1 MFDNEKNRFGSAAW
15 ADKDSVRKAGLLG
28 DKGLPIGILGNRELR
43 LEGDAPL
50 ITIGGAGSGKL
61 RDLLGYV
68 VCCSPGVPMLV
79 NDPRGELGAISLP
92 AHAMHGEQAFF
103 WNPIGLSGLPEHRCN
118 PLSILVRGSK
128 TLLSDAKFIAEGLV
142 PLSGSD
148 GGQYFELRAREWIAD
163 LLIDQ
168 TEADDKASFPA
179 LMSTIN
185 VIEGDLTIW
194 GQVLERMLRSPHD
207 SVRRTAG
214 EMLTKQQGSPKEFGS
229 IMGSI
234 YAPLSFLNDPV
245 LLDALDGSDFDLSV
259 LVDRTKQVSKVFLN
273 IPAEFLSLWS
283 PLVRVFFTATML
295 LKGRR
300 PDAKRVTLICDE
312 AGQLGR
318 FEALLRAFTYG
329 RGAGLRAWAI
339 FQDIGQI
346 ERNYGRPALQ
356 GFLGSAQM
364 RQFFGVRDYDTAR
377 LVSDMLGTE
386 TLEYNDTLAQD
397 RARKSRADLVTALLD
412 GGDVME
418 IAANN
423 AHLAFAESH
432 RSQQARKLLTPDEVL
447 ALPDDRQVLFI
458 SGKNL
463 RPILAEKQPYFT
475 RREMAGRYLPNPYHP
490 PYDKVQIRTAW
501 RNSWAPVITEPV
513 PKNFASS
520 AQYQSGVWSY
530 VKGFRPK
537 R

>member
-15 ADKDSVRKAGLLG
+15 ADNESIRRAGLLG
-28 DKGLPIGILGNRELR
+28 DNGLPIGVFSNRVMR

-92 AHAMHGEQAFF
+92 AHAMHGEQAYF
-103 WNPIGLSGLPEHRCN
+103 WNPTGLAGSPQHHCN
-118 PLSILVRGSK
+118 PLSILTGGSK
-128 TLLSDAKFIAEGLV
+128 TLLSDAKFIAEGMV

-148 GGQYFELRAREWIAD
+148 SGQYFELRAREWISD
-163 LLIDQ
+163 LLIEQ
-168 TEADDKASFPA
+168 SESEGNASFPA
-179 LMSTIN
+179 LLRIIN
-185 VIEGDLTIW
+185 AIEGDPPVW
-194 GQVLERMLRSPHD
+194 GQVLESMLCSPHD

-214 EMLTKQQGSPKEFGS
+214 EMLTKQQESPKEFGS

-234 YAPLSFLNDPV
+234 YASLSFLNDPM
-245 LLDALDGSDFDLSV
+245 LLDSLDGSGFDLSV
-259 LVDRTKQVSKVFLN
+259 LVVSSGPASKVFLN

-283 PLVRVFFTATML
+283 PLVRVFFTVTML

-300 PDAKRVTLICDE
+300 PDARRVTLVCDE

-318 FEALLRAFTYG
+318 FDALLRAFTYG

-346 ERNYGRPALQ
+346 ERHYGRPALQ

-364 RQFFGVRDYDTAR
+364 RQFFGVRDFDTAR

-397 RARKSRADLVTALLD
+397 RARKNRADLVTALLD
-412 GGDVME
+412 GGDVMD

-447 ALPDDRQVLFI
+447 ALPEDKQVLFI

-463 RPILAEKQPYFT
+463 RPILADKQPYFI

-490 PYDKVQIRTAW
+490 PLDRVRIRTAW
-501 RNSWAPVITEPV
+501 RDKWAPVITEEV
-513 PKNFASS
+513 PQKFASS
-520 AQYQSGVWSY
+520 AQYQSGSWAY
-530 VKGFRPK
+530 VKGFKPTL
-537 R
+537 